1 MFAMNYFMNYFV
13 VALGGSLG
21 AVARYQVSLLSQ
33 VYFPSSFPLST
44 LFVNVVGSF
53 LFGLAFYLIVEKMML
68 SESARL
74 FILVGFLGAFTTFST
89 FSFEL
94 LELLQKGQ
102 FLFAFASASANLVL
116 SFLALCLAYYAA
128 KQLI

>member
-1 MFAMNYFMNYFV
+1 MFAINYFV

-33 VYFPSSFPLST
+33 VYFPSSFPLAT

-53 LFGLAFYLIVEKMML
+53 LFGRAFYFIVEKMML

-102 FLFAFASASANLVL
+102 LVYAFVSAGANLVL
-116 SFLALCLAYYAA
+116 SFLALCLAYYSA